1 MQLYRETNVTQTSDA
16 QSVILFYKQ
25 ANMGQ
30 TPQFRKR
37 ALRVTT
43 TTTTT
48 TFCAYLYFAN
58 GYFFG
63 HLFSNE

>member
-1 MQLYRETNVTQTSDA
+1 MQLYRETNIAQT
-16 QSVILFYKQ
+16 VILFYKQ

-48 TFCAYLYFAN
+48 TICAYLYFAN

>member
-1 MQLYRETNVTQTSDA
+1 MQLYRETNIAQTSDA
-16 QSVILFYKQ
+16 QSVILLYKQ

-37 ALRVTT
+37 ALRV
-43 TTTTT
+43 TTTT